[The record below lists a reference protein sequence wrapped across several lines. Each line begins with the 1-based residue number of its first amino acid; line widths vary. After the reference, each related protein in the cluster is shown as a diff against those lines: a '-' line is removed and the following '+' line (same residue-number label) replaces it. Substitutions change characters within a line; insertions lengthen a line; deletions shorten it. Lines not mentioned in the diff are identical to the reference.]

1 MRSVDRF
8 HAKQKLSDVAKSI
21 YGIAS
26 DLCKEWGRQ
35 RHDELDVGAD
45 ARHNSKNQRNSRLYS
60 ISSQA
65 GTFAAHRV
73 EGDEQRCPVID

>member
-45 ARHNSKNQRNSRLYS
+45 ARHNSIRFMSKNQRNSRLYS
-60 ISSQA
+60 ISSQQA
-65 GTFAAHRV
+65 RSLRT
-73 EGDEQRCPVID
+73 E